1 MAGLSQV
8 RKAASGCFTEPV
20 VRVLARTP
28 ITPNSLTWFGF
39 ALAIGAAVLIA
50 MGHLI
55 IAGVIVLFGG
65 FFDMLDGAL
74 ARRTKRVTLFGSVL
88 DSTLDRLSE
97 GALLLG
103 VLVLFSGE
111 GSDIGVLLVSI
122 VLVASTLVSYI
133 RAKAESLGIE
143 CLVGVFTRPE
153 RVIVLAL
160 GLLINQLEITLGII
174 AGFSFITIGHRLVY
188 VWRRARN
195 RKAEGE

>member
-1 MAGLSQV
+1 MTGLSQV

-28 ITPNSLTWFGF
+28 VTPNSLTWFGF
-39 ALAIGAAVLIA
+39 ILAIGAALLIA
-50 MGHLI
+50 MGHLV

-74 ARRTKRVTLFGSVL
+74 ARRTSRVTLFGSVL

-103 VLVLFSGE
+103 VLVLFSEE
-111 GSDIGVLLVSI
+111 GSSIGVLLVGI
-122 VLVASTLVSYI
+122 VLIFSMLVSYI
-133 RAKAESLGIE
+133 RARAEALGIE

-160 GLLINQLEITLGII
+160 GLLINQLEIALWII
-174 AGFSFITIGHRLVY
+174 AGFSLITAGHRLFY
-188 VWRRARN
+188 VWRQTKN
-195 RKAEGE
+195 RKVEGE

>member
-8 RKAASGCFTEPV
+8 RKAAYGCFTEPV

>member
-1 MAGLSQV
+1 MAGLAQV

-20 VRVLARTP
+20 VRLLARTP
-28 ITPNSLTWFGF
+28 ITPDSLTWFGF
-39 ALAIGAAVLIA
+39 TLAIGAAVLIA
-50 MGHLI
+50 MGHLV
-55 IAGVIVLFGG
+55 IAGVVVLFGG

-103 VLVLFSGE
+103 ALVLLSGE
-111 GSDIGVLLVSI
+111 GSDIGVVLVGI
-122 VLVASTLVSYI
+122 VLITSMLVSYI

-153 RVIVLAL
+153 RVILLAL
-160 GLLINQLEITLGII
+160 GLFINQLEIALGLI
-174 AGFSFITIGHRLVY
+174 AGFSLITVCQRLFY
-188 VWRRARN
+188 VWRQTKN
-195 RKAEGE
+195 KKAEGE

>member
-8 RKAASGCFTEPV
+8 RKSASAFFTEPV
-20 VRVLARTP
+20 ARVLARTP

-50 MGHLI
+50 TGHLI

-74 ARRTKRVTLFGSVL
+74 ARRTKRVTLFGSLL

-103 VLVLFSGE
+103 TLVLFYEE
-111 GSDIGVLLVSI
+111 GSSIGILLVGI
-122 VLVASTLVSYI
+122 VLVFSMLVSYI

-153 RVIVLAL
+153 RVIVLAM
-160 GLLINQLEITLGII
+160 GLLINQLEIALGII

-188 VWRRARN
+188 VWRQAKN

>member
-39 ALAIGAAVLIA
+39 FISISAAVLIA
-50 MGHLI
+50 MGHLL

-103 VLVLFSGE
+103 ALALFSSE
-111 GSDIGVLLVSI
+111 GSLVGVILIGI
-122 VLVASTLVSYI
+122 VLVFSMLVSYI
-133 RAKAESLGIE
+133 RARAEALGIE
-143 CLVGVFTRPE
+143 CLVGIFTRPE
-153 RVIVLAL
+153 RIIVLAV
-160 GLLINQLEITLGII
+160 GLLINQLEIALWII
-174 AGFSFITIGHRLVY
+174 AVFSFITVGHRLVY
-188 VWRRARN
+188 VWRQMKN
-195 RKAEGE
+195 RKVEEE

>member
-39 ALAIGAAVLIA
+39 ALAVGAAVLIA
-50 MGHLI
+50 MGHLV

-103 VLVLFSGE
+103 VLVLFSSQ
-111 GSDIGVLLVSI
+111 GSDVGVLLVGI
-122 VLVASTLVSYI
+122 VLIFSMLVSYL
-133 RAKAESLGIE
+133 RAKAESLKIE

-174 AGFSFITIGHRLVY
+174 AGFSFITVCQRLFH
-188 VWRRARN
+188 VWRQTKN
-195 RKAEGE
+195 RKVEGE

>member
-1 MAGLSQV
+1 MRLCRRRSKESSVCDNSYTGVQGVMAGLSQV
-8 RKAASGCFTEPV
+8 RKTASGFFTEPI

-74 ARRTKRVTLFGSVL
+74 ARRTKRVTLFGSIL
-88 DSTLDRLSE
+88 DSTLDRFSE

-103 VLVLFSGE
+103 VGK
-111 GSDIGVLLVSI
+111 
-122 VLVASTLVSYI
+122 T
-133 RAKAESLGIE
+133 
-143 CLVGVFTRPE
+143 VGAVKGFTK
-153 RVIVLAL
+153 
-160 GLLINQLEITLGII
+160 EIL
-174 AGFSFITIGHRLVY
+174 
-188 VWRRARN
+188 
-195 RKAEGE
+195 